1 MESTEEI
8 IFKIHNINS
17 KLIIIKKINIVV
29 VVVVVVLAQLAL
41 GSVGSIKI

>member
-1 MESTEEI
+1 MEVI
-8 IFKIHNINS
+8 IFKTYNNINS

-29 VVVVVVLAQLAL
+29 VVVLAQLAL

>member
-8 IFKIHNINS
+8 IFKTYNNINS

-41 GSVGSIKI
+41 